1 MVASL
6 KKTWESVNQQRD
18 KRMTAVCQ
26 KDAQHRDSLYDTF
39 FWKGLIPCSG
49 SRRVLE
55 AFVVYNG
62 NLLSSCLRI
71 EDSSGL
77 A

>member
-6 KKTWESVNQQRD
+6 KKTWESLNQKRD

-26 KDAQHRDSLYDTF
+26 KDAPHSDSLYNSF

-49 SRRVLE
+49 SRWVLE
-55 AFVVYNG
+55 ALVLYDG
-62 NLLSSCLRI
+62 NLLSRLRT
-71 EDSSGL
+71 EDSSVL